1 MITVLLT
8 GAGAPGMPGILK
20 CLKKVHDQ
28 IRLIGADADA
38 QAPSR
43 RDFDSFH
50 RIPMA
55 KEPEFISAMVELCKE
70 EEVDL
75 LVPVVTRELIVLA
88 QNRKKI
94 ESNGTRVAVMEKETL
109 RIANNKGLLFQK
121 LEENDIE
128 VPSYRITKTVLEIK
142 EAMDEISQNGVGV
155 VVKPVEGNGSRGVR
169 IVDKQRSAFDS
180 FFSSKPDGMNI
191 SQEELLRILSEKE
204 HLPQDMM
211 VMSFLP
217 GKEYSVDIVAR
228 DGQVLVAVC
237 RVGLQVVS
245 SNQTSS
251 MVVDEP
257 EIVELCTRV
266 VGLLRLSGNIGFDL
280 KEDENGK
287 AYILEINPRL
297 TGGIVT
303 CLAAGA
309 NMPWL
314 GIQSWLGEK
323 VEQPKLLY
331 GVKMQRYWNESFF
344 DPDDQAIEV

>member
-1 MITVLLT
+1 MITILMT

-20 CLKKVHDQ
+20 CMSKVRDQ

-43 RDFDSFH
+43 KDFDAFH
-50 RIPMA
+50 VIPMA
-55 KEPEFISAMVELCKE
+55 KDPEFISVMKDLCRKE
-70 EEVDL
+70 STHL
-75 LVPVVTRELIVLA
+75 LVPVVTRELLLLA
-88 QNRKKI
+88 QNRKEI
-94 ESNGTRVAVMEKETL
+94 EYNGTRVAVMEPESL

-121 LEENDIE
+121 LEENGLD
-128 VPSYRITKTVLEIK
+128 VPPYRITRTVKEIQ
-142 EAMDEISQNGVGV
+142 EAMNAIKQIGAGV

-169 IVDKQRSAFDS
+169 IIDKRRSAFDS
-180 FFSSKPDGMNI
+180 FFNSKPDGMHI
-191 SQEELLRILSEKE
+191 SQEELLRILSEKKS
-204 HLPQDMM
+204 LPLDMM

-228 DGQVLVAVC
+228 DGQVLAAVC

-257 EIVELCTRV
+257 QVIELCSRV
-266 VGLLRLSGNIGFDL
+266 VRMLKLSGNVGFDL
-280 KEDENGK
+280 KEDEHGK

-323 VEQPKLLY
+323 VEQPKLKY
-331 GVKMQRYWNESFF
+331 GVKMQRYWNETFF
-344 DPDDQAIEV
+344 DANDQVMEV